1 MLNDKMCIEICACP
15 HLCSFTLSCGDARM
29 IIVMMLV
36 SAMPAAGAMVDIVIA
51 YQRHTPFHSVG
62 PALTPAL
69 LDPHDATA
77 INIS

>member
-1 MLNDKMCIEICACP
+1 MRLPA
-15 HLCSFTLSCGDARM
+15 SVLSAPSRFLGDARM

-36 SAMPAAGAMVDIVIA
+36 SAMPEAGAGAGIVRA
-51 YQRHTPFHSVG
+51 NQRHTPFHSGG

-69 LDPHDATA
+69 LDPHDATV